1 MKTLAV
7 GDRVCCHDRGGTI
20 RKVMKH
26 TARVRYDD
34 SEEEETENLTSL
46 TPETA
51 KDIARR
57 EYESALKAWMLSRP
71 RTQRAT
77 IQLAPRF
84 RGPPKMSGVLVSAQA
99 PAEMRQAAD
108 ELRLLADWFEQQPKE
123 P

>member
-1 MKTLAV
+1 MGMNVRLLAV
-7 GDRVCCHDRGGTI
+7 GDRVCCQDRGGTI

-34 SEEEETENLTSL
+34 AEEEETENLTSL
-46 TPETA
+46 T
-51 KDIARR
+51 
-57 EYESALKAWMLSRP
+57 LSRP